1 MDELT
6 LVARLRDGYPAG
18 VDLSEPERLLAAE
31 ITAASSA
38 GSGSGRG
45 ARRRRSART
54 GRRFGPKLVAVGAVA
69 ATIAATA
76 VIALQNVPTSPAAR
90 VGGSSRT
97 SADARGLRLAD
108 FASQAAASEPAW
120 QPNQWVYSDILRPQ
134 ALPKPGATNP
144 TISWTQVDGHQF
156 AYYRDEKLVIRNEV
170 PYLGQLTSVFEK
182 TVTEGGKYCICCR
195 CRDPGGTASGHR
207 EQPGNLP
214 DTEGTAPARHWQL
227 RSVANNRDDA
237 DGHRLPPRLLAAV
250 YGILATDPAVH
261 FDKSVTDN
269 AGQTGV
275 GFYMTEGVWRYE
287 IMINPSTYAYMG
299 VEAVAVAT
307 WSQHWTLTE
316 SPTPG
321 SSRRARRAGRTW
333 LLAASCSTLGRSP
346 EQGISA
352 EDLTPGALG
361 VQSAKPGGRDRVK
374 ATVSRSAARRGG
386 LGRGGSQRRAPG
398 AARGREPGS
407 ARYGGWW
414 RLAGRRRCRAARVPR
429 VRRGLLPGGR
439 GRLDEADQALGEVAG
454 VQWLEGQAR
463 GYREHTVAQHPVQGW
478 VKLRRPLDR

>member
-38 GSGSGRG
+38 GSGSGRR

-108 FASQAAASEPAW
+108 FASQAAASAPAW
-120 QPNQWVYSDILRPQ
+120 QPNQWVYSDILRPE

-144 TISWTQVDGHQF
+144 TITWTQVDGHQF
-156 AYYRDEKLVIRNEV
+156 AYYRDGKLVVRNEV
-170 PYLGQLTSVFEK
+170 PYLGQTTAVFEK
-182 TVTEGGKYCICCR
+182 VVTEGDKYSYLLSLPTTPAALRAVIVHNLETL
-195 CRDPGGTASGHR
+195 PGPKTGPLAAGT
-207 EQPGNLP
+207 GNYGVWRAIEATLI
-214 DTEGTAPARHWQL
+214 GT
-227 RSVANNRDDA
+227 V
-237 DGHRLPPRLLAAV
+237 LPPKLLAAV

-275 GFYMTEGVWRYE
+275 GFYVVQGGIRKEE
-287 IMINPSTYAYMG
+287 LMINPSTYAFMG
-299 VEAVAVAT
+299 GESIGLA
-307 WSQHWTLTE
+307 SQTQHYTIDGHAYTQVIKKGLNGWTDLV
-316 SPTPG
+316 
-321 SSRRARRAGRTW
+321 
-333 LLAASCSTLGRSP
+333 RS
-346 EQGISA
+346 GI
-352 EDLTPGALG
+352 
-361 VQSAKPGGRDRVK
+361 V
-374 ATVSRSAARRGG
+374 
-386 LGRGGSQRRAPG
+386 
-398 AARGREPGS
+398 
-407 ARYGGWW
+407 
-414 RLAGRRRCRAARVPR
+414 
-429 VRRGLLPGGR
+429 
-439 GRLDEADQALGEVAG
+439 
-454 VQWLEGQAR
+454 
-463 GYREHTVAQHPVQGW
+463 QHPGQ
-478 VKLRRPLDR
+478 KP